1 MRLSDA
7 VRDARE
13 HDDWD
18 RLIRAIPFAVFLRVR
33 MEVQGDRLTCILPG
47 QERLVGNQRLPALH
61 GGATAGFMEC
71 AAILF
76 LLWHRDSEAI
86 PKTVDFTIDYLRSGK
101 LRDTRATMQMVKLGS
116 RVANIRVTA
125 YQDDPEKPIAVGYG
139 NFLLPSGRS

>member
-1 MRLSDA
+1 MKLSDA
-7 VRDARE
+7 VRAARE
-13 HDDWD
+13 NDDWD
-18 RLIRAIPFAVFLRVR
+18 RLIQAIPFAVFLRVR
-33 MEVQGDRLTCILPG
+33 MEVKGERLTCVLPG
-47 QERLVGNQRLPALH
+47 DDRLVGNPWLPALH

-101 LRDTRATMQMVKLGS
+101 LQDTRATMQMVKLGS

-125 YQDDPEKPIAVGYG
+125 YQADPDKPIAVGYG
-139 NFLLPSGRS
+139 NFLLPS